1 MSCQG
6 TWADAIIIQAV
17 TNCLNLS
24 IHIAESNE
32 TFNPVTIVQPTNGTS
47 GCTNIYIA
55 HIRETHDMSTV
66 ENSSSDIPKSKRRG
80 QGQTL
85 IEDKLI
91 DEKER
96 RACKKE
102 YMKKKRVDA
111 EYRKNE
117 NIYSMQRYNIE
128 TIKEKKKKAVTKRKM
143 TSLEQVREID
153 KQSKRKHKV

>member
-1 MSCQG
+1 M
-6 TWADAIIIQAV
+6 
-17 TNCLNLS
+17 
-24 IHIAESNE
+24 
-32 TFNPVTIVQPTNGTS
+32 TIVQPTNVTS
-47 GCTNIYIA
+47 GCTKIYIA

-66 ENSSSDIPKSKRRG
+66 ENSSSGLPKSKRRG
-80 QGQTL
+80 QDQTL
-85 IEDKLI
+85 IENKLI

-102 YMKKKRVDA
+102 YMKKKRGDA

-128 TIKEKKKKAVTKRKM
+128 KIKEKKKKAVTKRKM

-153 KQSKRKHKV
+153 KQSKRKHKA

>member
-1 MSCQG
+1 M
-6 TWADAIIIQAV
+6 
-17 TNCLNLS
+17 
-24 IHIAESNE
+24 
-32 TFNPVTIVQPTNGTS
+32 TIVQPTNVTS
-47 GCTNIYIA
+47 GCTKIYIA

-85 IEDKLI
+85 IKDKLI

-102 YMKKKRVDA
+102 YMKKKRGDA

-128 TIKEKKKKAVTKRKM
+128 TIKEKKKKVVTKRKM